1 MTSGSYANLTYLDFS
16 SEKSTNK
23 VPSYN
28 IDAAN
33 LATWLTGWGAY
44 KTASAGITLGTQQKE
59 QVIIYDT
66 VLSNSLPASQ
76 VAQRESKLLVRYRG
90 DTTGEL
96 FTMTIP
102 TADLAAL
109 TFAAGALGNTDY
121 IVIADGG
128 VMAAWVI
135 AFEAIARSP
144 RDDSEAVTVESV
156 QVVGRNN

>member
-1 MTSGSYANLTYLDFS
+1 MAAGSYANLTYLDFT

-23 VPSYN
+23 VPSYQ

-44 KTASAGITLGTQQKE
+44 KTASAGITIGTQQKE
-59 QVIIYDT
+59 QVVIYDT
-66 VLSNSLPASQ
+66 ILSNTLPTSQ
-76 VAQRESKLLVRYRG
+76 VAQRESKLLIRYRG

-102 TADLAAL
+102 TVDLAAL

-121 IVIADGG
+121 IVLADGG
-128 VMAAWVI
+128 VMAAWVT
-135 AFEAIARSP
+135 AFEAIARNP
-144 RDDSEAVTVESV
+144 RDDSETVTVESA